1 MTRNVA
7 LTALVGRAFRA
18 PNIQERAYFGIVSD
32 GTTYVEQNP
41 DLGPETGLNTEL
53 GFKVQ
58 YARYSGGFN
67 VYRNDLQDF
76 ISLVID
82 GKYNGTNL
90 DLARFENI
98 AEARIEG
105 AELELQALLSD
116 RWTAF
121 GSVAY
126 SRGTD
131 ERTGEPLPL
140 IAPLKG
146 VLGARYERPRWWG
159 ELSTRM
165 MSRNDR
171 VAPGY
176 EETPGFTVYDI
187 RGGYSFAMGLSL
199 QAAVENLSDKAY
211 HEPFNIRLEPGRS
224 LRVSVAYRF

>member
-1 MTRNVA
+1 
-7 LTALVGRAFRA
+7 
-18 PNIQERAYFGIVSD
+18 
-32 GTTYVEQNP
+32 
-41 DLGPETGLNTEL
+41 
-53 GFKVQ
+53 
-58 YARYSGGFN
+58 
-67 VYRNDLQDF
+67 
-76 ISLVID
+76 
-82 GKYNGTNL
+82 
-90 DLARFENI
+90 
-98 AEARIEG
+98 
-105 AELELQALLSD
+105 
-116 RWTAF
+116 F

-187 RGGYSFAMGLSL
+187 RGGYNFALGLSL

-224 LRVSVAYRF
+224 LRVSVGYRF